1 MKKYILGIDNGGTVT
16 KAAIYNLEGQVLAI
30 ASNTTRMITPKPFF
44 TERDIEELWQSNL
57 LVIKEV
63 LKKSVID
70 AADIIG
76 ISVTGH
82 GNGLYLVDEQEN
94 PLVMALFQ
102 QIIVPKNMLNNGI
115 NHLNSKVKFYLKPCN
130 QFGQAN
136 LSPYSLGYKIMNLKH
151 WKRRVTSLW

>member
-82 GNGLYLVDEQEN
+82 GNGLYLVDEQGK
-94 PLVMALFQ
+94 PTR
-102 QIIVPKNMLNNGI
+102 NGI
-115 NHLNSKVKFYLKPCN
+115 ISTDNRAKKYVEQWYQSPKFESEIP
-130 QFGQAN
+130 
-136 LSPYSLGYKIMNLKH
+136 
-151 WKRRVTSLW
+151 T